1 MVLERLAG
9 GLSRWLLVPALC
21 AALAGCRTT
30 TLVDSSAVTAL
41 QVPNRAGELV
51 VRTPEGH
58 PLHIGKGSR
67 LSFLLRDGSWTNP
80 IEGRDLCV
88 SEQAVAR
95 CAGED
100 GPGLVLRWAD
110 VTGVEVDNFDGLK
123 TFGAVVLVTAL
134 VAVVVVVVVLGVRG
148 GGLGGGGGGG
158 GGGGHLG
165 GGGGGGH
172 FGGGGGGGGHLGAG
186 GAVGGHFAGGSG
198 HGLGWGHA
206 ATGSP
211 ARFARFDH
219 VRTSWAERSQDGF
232 DDDREHA
239 RVIPVYPEQ
248 TMPPA
253 PVLRLFKRSN
263 RQSGRPGVSAKTAG

>member
-67 LSFLLRDGSWTNP
+67 LSFLLRDGSWTDP

-172 FGGGGGGGGHLGAG
+172 FRWRRRGRRAPRCRRRGRWALRRRKRAWIGLGPRRDRIARAIRAIRPCADELG
-186 GAVGGHFAGGSG
+186 RTFAG
-198 HGLGWGHA
+198 
-206 ATGSP
+206 
-211 ARFARFDH
+211 R
-219 VRTSWAERSQDGF
+219 VRR
-232 DDDREHA
+232 
-239 RVIPVYPEQ
+239 
-248 TMPPA
+248 
-253 PVLRLFKRSN
+253 
-263 RQSGRPGVSAKTAG
+263 RP